1 MYLGTVNK
9 LLMTITC
16 LNAHPRH
23 QKTLT
28 QLAMPAIFF

>member
-16 LNAHPRH
+16 LNAHLRH

-28 QLAMPAIFF
+28 